1 MPGYSFLPPH
11 PELADV
17 VEAIWDHDV
26 PEAGVAPTI
35 IMPGIWPTLC
45 FHYRIPPS
53 ISFRHQPSAAPHDW
67 IQPGRYRITGA
78 QSRAARLRPSGPVGG
93 VMVRLRPETA
103 ARLTG
108 SEMSIFQ
115 DSAFSLEDVFDPT
128 SLSRLAE
135 QLAEAPDYRGRIA
148 AVEILLLR
156 YLRNDRPNGVIR
168 GAVRC
173 LRCDPGLSIGFLASQ
188 FDCSERHFS
197 RQFRR
202 SVGISPKHFARIV
215 RIGKTIAG
223 ARGSATDWAAIA
235 LSRGFA
241 DQPHMIKEFNAMVGR
256 PPDAFFRMT
265 SLGHEPAVP
274 MSSAESDFYNTF
286 VCETPSLASAERGV
300 PARPAG
306 RWRKPTLRAQEGES
320 ISASRYDRSPNG

>member
-1 MPGYSFLPPH
+1 MAGYSFLLPH

-45 FHYRIPPS
+45 FHYRVPPS
-53 ISFRHQPSAAPHDW
+53 ISFRHQPSSARHDW
-67 IQPGRYRITGA
+67 VQPGRYRITGA
-78 QSRAARLRPSGPVGG
+78 QSRAARLRPFGPVGG
-93 VMVRLRPETA
+93 VMVRLRPEAA

-115 DSAFSLEDVFDPT
+115 DSAFSLDDVFDPT
-128 SLSRLAE
+128 SLSLLAE

-148 AVEILLLR
+148 AVEMLLLR
-156 YLRNDRPNGVIR
+156 YLRDDRPVEVIR
-168 GAVRC
+168 SAVRC
-173 LRCDPGLSIGFLASQ
+173 LRRDPGLSIGFLASQ

-197 RQFRR
+197 RRFRR
-202 SVGISPKHFARIV
+202 SIGISPKHFARIV
-215 RIGKTIAG
+215 RIGKTISR
-223 ARGSATDWAAIA
+223 ARGPATDWAAVA
-235 LSRGFA
+235 LSCGFA

-256 PPDAFFRMT
+256 PPDAFFRLT
-265 SLGHEPAVP
+265 SLGHEPAAC

-286 VCETPSLASAERGV
+286 VCETPSLRG
-300 PARPAG
+300 G
-306 RWRKPTLRAQEGES
+306 
-320 ISASRYDRSPNG
+320 